1 MATIQEIVV
10 GRRVK
15 VRGCPGLGV
24 GTVVYVETNTWNAD
38 GTSIPLI
45 GFVRAMVD
53 FGPDD
58 FGPTGLE
65 SFSSRELIVVSS

>member
-1 MATIQEIVV
+1 MASISEVRV

-24 GTVVYVETNTWNAD
+24 GTVVVVETALVNED
-38 GTSIPLI
+38 GSTIPHV

-58 FGPTGLE
+58 FGATGLE
-65 SFSSRELIVVSS
+65 SFSSRELVVLP